1 MEVPSPSLPLKD
13 RVAIV
18 TGGSRGIG
26 RAIVKHL
33 HSLGARVVINYA
45 SNSTQADLLASD
57 LNASYTADHPRAVA
71 IKADVSDPE
80 QVKILFD
87 KTEQEFGSKPHILV
101 NCAEVMDQKYPT
113 LANTSVEDW
122 DMTFNINTKGSF
134 LCCRAA
140 SHRLSRDGGGRIIMI
155 STSLVGSLLP
165 GYAAYVAS
173 KAAVEAMTKILAKE
187 LKGTKITANCVA
199 PGPVATELFFA
210 GKTEETVQRFVDA
223 CPFGRLGEPK
233 DIAGIVGFLASDAGE
248 WTNGQ
253 VIRVNGG
260 VVV

>member
-1 MEVPSPSLPLKD
+1 MEVSPSLLPLKD

-26 RAIVKHL
+26 HAIVNHL
-33 HSLGARVVINYA
+33 HSL
-45 SNSTQADLLASD
+45 ADLLASE
-57 LNASYTADHPRAVA
+57 LNASCTTDHHPRAVA

-80 QVKILFD
+80 QVKLLFD
-87 KTEQEFGSKPHILV
+87 KTEQEFDSKIHILV
-101 NCAEVMDQKYPT
+101 NCAGIMDQKYPT
-113 LANTSVEDW
+113 LANTAVEDW

-134 LCCRAA
+134 LCCREAA
-140 SHRLSRDGGGRIIMI
+140 RRLTRDGGGRIITI

-173 KAAVEAMTKILAKE
+173 KAAIESMTKILAKE

-210 GKTEETVQRFVDA
+210 GKTEETIQRFVDG
-223 CPFGRLGEPK
+223 CPLGRLGEPK

>member
-1 MEVPSPSLPLKD
+1 MEVSSSSLPLKD

-26 RAIVKHL
+26 RAIVNHL
-33 HSLGARVVINYA
+33 HSLGASVAINYA
-45 SNSTQADLLASD
+45 SNSTQANLLASV
-57 LNASYTADHPRAVA
+57 LNASCTADHPRAVA
-71 IKADVSDPE
+71 IKADVSDPDH
-80 QVKILFD
+80 VKLLFD

-101 NCAEVMDQKYPT
+101 NCAGVMDQKYPS

-122 DMTFNINTKGSF
+122 DVTFNINTKGSF
-134 LCCRAA
+134 LCCREA
-140 SHRLSRDGGGRIIMI
+140 SRRLTHDGGGRIVTI

-199 PGPVATELFFA
+199 PGPIATELFFS

-223 CPFGRLGEPK
+223 CPLGRLGEPK
-233 DIAGIVGFLASDAGE
+233 DIAGIVGFLVSDAGE